1 MKLTS
6 KILLLL
12 LVVVVLITT
21 VAGVLS
27 VRAAYADLEERQA
40 ALARQLAT
48 EMQDRLATAWQRNGP
63 EGVLAALR
71 DWGDQ
76 NDVAVPVHWVMF
88 SDEATRDLKPQAPRS
103 SWPTLRRGQIFSVV
117 AVDERGNRRLHTYLP
132 MEGFAGELSA
142 LELSQ
147 PLAAIEQQ
155 TRQVVW
161 GTLLSIGASA
171 AMGLLLAYVA
181 GMRWVA
187 RPLQALIAH
196 TERIGRGDFS
206 HHLRLHGGD
215 ELDQLAGALNTMS
228 QCLAEQQATIARK
241 SQERVDAV
249 QQLRHVDR
257 LSTLGRM
264 AAGIAHELGT
274 PLSVVAGR
282 AALIASGKLDSDA
295 VLASA
300 RTIKGE
306 ADRITSIVQRLLD
319 FARQR
324 RPQRMQCDLGLLCER
339 TASLLTPLAQKRD
352 VQLEFSRPS
361 LPVQCFVDESQI
373 QQVLT
378 NLIVNA
384 IQAVPSG
391 GRVMLAIDQPD
402 SQWLRIRV
410 ADNGPGVPE
419 ELRERIFEPFFTTK
433 DVGEGT
439 GLGLS
444 IAYGIVQE
452 HGGRLE
458 IAPGPIGGAAFDILL
473 PRAEAAAREPT
484 DITVAQP
491 TELDAR

>member
-12 LVVVVLITT
+12 LGVVALITT
-21 VAGVLS
+21 VAGALS
-27 VRAAYADLEERQA
+27 VQAAYADLEARQT

-48 EMQDRLATAWQRNGP
+48 EMQDRLATAWQDNGP
-63 EGVLAALR
+63 RGVTSALR
-71 DWGDQ
+71 EWALQ
-76 NDVAVPVHWVMF
+76 SEHPVTVHWVMF
-88 SDEATRDLKPQAPRS
+88 SQDVARELRPQAPPS
-103 SWPTLRRGQIFSVV
+103 SWPRLRGGQIFSIVS
-117 AVDERGNRRLHTYLP
+117 VDGDGVRRLHTYLP
-132 MEGFAGELSA
+132 TEGFAGEIGA

-147 PLAAIEQQ
+147 PLEVIDQQ

-161 GTLLSIGASA
+161 VTLLSIGASA
-171 AMGLLLAYVA
+171 LLGLMLAYVA

-187 RPLQALIAH
+187 RPLEALIAH

-206 HHLRLHGGD
+206 HPLTLRGGD
-215 ELDQLAGALNTMS
+215 ELDQLARALNDMS
-228 QCLAEQQATIARK
+228 GRLAAQQATIARE
-241 SQERVDAV
+241 SQERFDAV
-249 QQLRHVDR
+249 EQLRHAER

-274 PLSVVAGR
+274 PLNVVAGR
-282 AALIASGKLDSDA
+282 AALIASGRLVGED
-295 VLASA
+295 VLSSA
-300 RTIKGE
+300 RTIKAE

-324 RPQRMQCDLGLLCER
+324 RPQRTHCELASIAQR
-339 TASLLTPLAQKRD
+339 TASLLQTLAEKKQ
-352 VQLEFSRPS
+352 VALEFQPPAGPTSC
-361 LPVQCFVDESQI
+361 LVDESQI

-384 IQAVPSG
+384 LQAVEPG
-391 GRVMLAIDQPD
+391 GRVQLSIDAPQEGF
-402 SQWLRIRV
+402 LRMRV
-410 ADNGPGVPE
+410 ADDGPGIPPE
-419 ELRERIFEPFFTTK
+419 NRERIFEPFFTTK

-458 IAPGPIGGAAFDILL
+458 VSSSQLGGAAFDVFL
-473 PRAEAAAREPT
+473 P
-484 DITVAQP
+484 VS
-491 TELDAR
+491 